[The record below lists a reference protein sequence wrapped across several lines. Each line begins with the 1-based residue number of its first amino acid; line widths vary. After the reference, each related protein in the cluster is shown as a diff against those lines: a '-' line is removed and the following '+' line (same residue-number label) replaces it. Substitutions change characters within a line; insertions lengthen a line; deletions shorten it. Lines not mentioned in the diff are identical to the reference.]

1 MAEVT
6 PERHGACDPLGSIA
20 QHAASVAHEP
30 VAPPL
35 LLPELELVLPLL
47 LPEPLLEL
55 VGHSLWQLDVTHMP
69 MFDSAVEQAISAAL
83 LWHDV
88 LDAALAEYVPPG
100 HAQET

>member
-1 MAEVT
+1 MFTTALQPDCSAVT
-6 PERHGACDPLGSIA
+6 SIP
-20 QHAASVAHEP
+20 QHVASVAHEP

-55 VGHSLWQLDVTHMP
+55 VLHSLWQLDVTHMP
-69 MFDSAVEQAISAAL
+69 VFEYAVEQADSISLAT
-83 LWHDV
+83 HDELV
-88 LDAALAEYVPPG
+88 AALAEYVPPG